1 MTADLNSSHDCGNN
15 EVSSAHHKEGF
26 VFTANVV
33 CLSDVSC
40 AFRNPNS
47 QETRLPNAPTASA
60 FHNWADNMWVFLC
73 VYTYLVVLRRRGH
86 EEYRGYP
93 VEALKPLLPL
103 GPLPSNIHH
112 LKGNLFDDKV
122 VLDNPFS
129 RLPRKQN
136 VLLAGNIALKKDMRT
151 LSCKV
156 KSTECASDLP
166 SHYDSP
172 VVQYD
177 PSYPRSI
184 WPTHSADEKE
194 RIHYSRDTDLSHLI
208 RIKET

>member
-1 MTADLNSSHDCGNN
+1 MKFSQRTTKRAL
-15 EVSSAHHKEGF
+15 
-26 VFTANVV
+26 
-33 CLSDVSC
+33 CL
-40 AFRNPNS
+40 P
-47 QETRLPNAPTASA
+47 Q
-60 FHNWADNMWVFLC
+60 MLC
-73 VYTYLVVLRRRGH
+73 VSLMFLVHFAIPIVKRLVWQTLPLHQHFIIGLIICGVFFVCTYLVVLRRRGH

-136 VLLAGNIALKKDMRT
+136 VLLAGNIALKKEMRT

-156 KSTECASDLP
+156 KSTECASDLT

-177 PSYPRSI
+177 PSYPGSI
-184 WPTHSADEKE
+184 WPTHSADKKE

-208 RIKET
+208 RIKQT